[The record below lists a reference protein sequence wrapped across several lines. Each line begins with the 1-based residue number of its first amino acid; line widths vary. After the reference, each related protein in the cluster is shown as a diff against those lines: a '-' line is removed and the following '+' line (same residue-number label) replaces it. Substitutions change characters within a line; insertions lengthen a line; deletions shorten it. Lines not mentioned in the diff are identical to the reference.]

1 MEGIIG
7 IIISVI
13 TAIGGWEAIKYLIN
27 RKSEKRKSQA
37 EADLAATTVI
47 KEMQEA
53 YQGFISDAKNT
64 LEDDRKYIAQLK
76 EDRRHLV
83 EERESLIKRIDET
96 EDKVR
101 ELQREVAR
109 NGRMV
114 ESLRPFICGVLG
126 CKRRQPVA
134 ISATGD
140 VSDEPKDIEPP
151 KMSDL

>member
-7 IIISVI
+7 IVVSII
-13 TAIGGWEAIKYLIN
+13 TAIGGWEAIKYFIN
-27 RKSEKRKSQA
+27 RKSEKQKSQA
-37 EADLAATTVI
+37 EADSAAANVI

-53 YQGFISDAKNT
+53 YQVFISDAKGAI
-64 LEDDRKYIAQLK
+64 EDDHKYIAALK
-76 EDRRHLV
+76 EERV
-83 EERESLIKRIDET
+83 ELRKRIDET

-126 CKRRQPVA
+126 CKKRQPVA
-134 ISATGD
+134 ISAEGAVNDT
-140 VSDEPKDIEPP
+140 EPNNIEPINQ
-151 KMSDL
+151 KDML